1 MEHTMMH
8 SRHVRWQFF
17 LSLFL
22 LTTLFLITVPAQA
35 EWYVAGQA
43 GYSFAGPLRNVT
55 TTGPF
60 SGIELQNFDLN
71 DSVAYGGKVGVYPFH
86 GSLGFELD
94 VNHSTPHVK
103 SLGDSPGIHLAVTN
117 VGANI
122 VLRYPGVTFQPY
134 LGAGPGIMIARLSRS
149 IETQQDTQ
157 VSIGFNFLTGIRA
170 FVMPKVA
177 LFTEYKYTD
186 TKFGFDDA
194 FGSFGGFDSTYRA
207 HQLFLGV
214 SYHF

>member
-1 MEHTMMH
+1 MMH

-186 TKFGFDDA
+186 AKFGFDDA
-194 FGSFGGFDSTYRA
+194 FGSFGGFDSTYRVNQIFA
-207 HQLFLGV
+207 GI

>member
-1 MEHTMMH
+1 MMH
-8 SRHVRWQFF
+8 SGRVGQRFF
-17 LSLFL
+17 LSLPL
-22 LTTLFLITVPAQA
+22 LTAVSLIAIPAQA

-60 SGIELQNFDLN
+60 SGIELQDFDLN
-71 DSVAYGGKVGVYPFH
+71 NSVAYGGKVGVYPFH

-134 LGAGPGIMIARLSRS
+134 LGAGQAILIARLSRS
-149 IETQQDTQ
+149 VETEPDTQ
-157 VSIGFNFLTGIRA
+157 VSVGANFLTGIRA
-170 FVMPKVA
+170 FVTPHVA

-186 TKFGFDDA
+186 AKFDFNGA

-207 HQLFLGV
+207 HQLFVGV

>member
-1 MEHTMMH
+1 MMH
-8 SRHVRWQFF
+8 SGHVRQRFF
-17 LSLFL
+17 LSLLL
-22 LTTLFLITVPAQA
+22 LTVLSLIAIPAQG

-43 GYSFAGPLRNVT
+43 GYNFADSLRNVT

-60 SGIELQNFDLN
+60 SGIELQDFDLN
-71 DSVAYGGKVGVYPFH
+71 NSVAYGGKIGAYPFH

-149 IETQQDTQ
+149 VETQQDTQ
-157 VSIGFNFLTGIRA
+157 VSLGFNFLTGIRA
-170 FVMPKVA
+170 FVAPKVA
-177 LFTEYKYTD
+177 LFTEYKYTHA
-186 TKFGFDDA
+186 KFGFNDA
-194 FGSFGGFDSTYRA
+194 FGSFGGFDSTYKA

-214 SYHF
+214 AYHF

>member
-1 MEHTMMH
+1 MM
-8 SRHVRWQFF
+8 SSGCARKRFSFGLLLLTV
-17 LSLFL
+17 LSL
-22 LTTLFLITVPAQA
+22 IAIPARA

-71 DSVAYGGKVGVYPFH
+71 NSVAYGGKVGVYPFH

-103 SLGDSPGIHLAVTN
+103 SLGDSPGIHMAVTN
-117 VGANI
+117 VGTNI
-122 VLRYPGVTFQPY
+122 LLRYPGVTFQPY
-134 LGAGPGIMIARLSRS
+134 LGIGPGILIARLSRS
-149 IETQQDTQ
+149 VETEPDTQ

-170 FVMPKVA
+170 FVTPNVA
-177 LFTEYKYTD
+177 LFTEYKFTD
-186 TKFGFDDA
+186 AKFSFHDA

-207 HQLFLGV
+207 HQLFVGV

>member
-1 MEHTMMH
+1 MMH
-8 SRHVRWQFF
+8 SGRVRQGFF
-17 LSLFL
+17 LSFPL
-22 LTTLFLITVPAQA
+22 LAAAFLIAIPARA

-43 GYSFAGPLRNVT
+43 GYNFAGPLRDVT

-71 DSVAYGGKVGVYPFH
+71 NSVAYGGKVGVYPFH

-122 VLRYPGVTFQPY
+122 VLRYPGMTFQPY

-149 IETQQDTQ
+149 IETQQDAQ

-170 FVMPKVA
+170 FVTPKVA

-186 TKFGFDDA
+186 AKFGFDDA